1 VDCLFCRI
9 IAGEI
14 PSTIVYRDDDVI
26 AIADIDPQAPH
37 HVLIMTKAH
46 FANVAELAESDPELA
61 GKLFVAAAK
70 VGRAQAGTGF
80 RLVVNTGAEGGQTVD
95 HVHVHA
101 LAGRLMGWP
110 PG

>member
-1 VDCLFCRI
+1 LFCKI
-9 IAGEI
+9 VAGEI
-14 PSTIVYRDDDVI
+14 PATEVYRDDDVI
-26 AIADIDPQAPH
+26 AIVDINPQAPH
-37 HVLIMTKAH
+37 HVLIMTKEH
-46 FANVAELAESDPELA
+46 FANVGELTDQDPALA
-61 GKLFVAAAK
+61 GKLFVAASK